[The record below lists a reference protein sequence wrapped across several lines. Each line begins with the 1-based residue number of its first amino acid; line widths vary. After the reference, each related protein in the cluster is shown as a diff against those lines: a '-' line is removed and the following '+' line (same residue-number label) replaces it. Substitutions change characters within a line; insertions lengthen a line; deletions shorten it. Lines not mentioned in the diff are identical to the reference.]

1 MRFSKLKT
9 IIIRV
14 KTNINIKRGVKMHLS
29 LYFSREERVYFG
41 QHNSSGESYFQFRGN
56 DKQIDIR
63 YDKKLQIGGDVK
75 TQIPF

>member
-1 MRFSKLKT
+1 
-9 IIIRV
+9 
-14 KTNINIKRGVKMHLS
+14 MHLS

-41 QHNSSGESYFQFRGN
+41 QHNSSGKSYFQFRGN